1 MWSSATIISWIAG
14 KKEDSEESE
23 EDESD
28 GGEGVT
34 ENTVESDDVTDRK
47 PDDVTDRK
55 PGDVTDNKSNDVTN
69 ISPRRENVTET
80 HSDSETEQKRD
91 SDVQGESWYQSGNLY
106 LIYLKCSL
114 VMEKSL
120 SELLALIIWRIVHTV
135 YCEISFLN
143 VN

>member
-1 MWSSATIISWIAG
+1 MWSSTTIISWIAG

-47 PDDVTDRK
+47 PDDVTD
-55 PGDVTDNKSNDVTN
+55 NKSNDVTN
-69 ISPRRENVTET
+69 ISPRRENVAET
-80 HSDSETEQKRD
+80 HSDSETEQKRY
-91 SDVQGESWYQSGNLY
+91 SDVQGDSWYQSGNLY

-120 SELLALIIWRIVHTV
+120 SELLALIVWHIVHTV